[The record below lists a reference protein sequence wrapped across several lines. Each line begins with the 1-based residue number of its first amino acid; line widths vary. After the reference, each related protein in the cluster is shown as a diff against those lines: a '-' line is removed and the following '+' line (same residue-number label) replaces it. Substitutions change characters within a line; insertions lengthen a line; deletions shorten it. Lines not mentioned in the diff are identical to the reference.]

1 MPLGV
6 KGKRYVRPQ
15 NLYDVLMVNS
25 KKGTFLTFLLLILPI
40 RGLDDPL
47 WRNKLRVFKSLEVS
61 SIWLLQGRGAG
72 VWGSCGGGVG
82 SGGGGGHRRD
92 GGGGCRGI
100 F

>member
-1 MPLGV
+1 
-6 KGKRYVRPQ
+6 
-15 NLYDVLMVNS
+15 MVNS

-47 WRNKLRVFKSLEVS
+47 WRNKLRVFKSMEVS
-61 SIWLLQGRGAG
+61 SIRLLQSRGAG
-72 VWGSCGGGVG
+72 VWGCYGGGVG
-82 SGGGGGHRRD
+82 SCGGGGGGDGGHRRD

>member
-1 MPLGV
+1 
-6 KGKRYVRPQ
+6 
-15 NLYDVLMVNS
+15 MVNS

-47 WRNKLRVFKSLEVS
+47 WKNRLRVFKSLEVS
-61 SIWLLQGRGAG
+61 SIWLLQSRGAG

-82 SGGGGGHRRD
+82 SGCGGVCSGGGGY
-92 GGGGCRGI
+92 RGI

>member
-1 MPLGV
+1 
-6 KGKRYVRPQ
+6 
-15 NLYDVLMVNS
+15 MVNS

-61 SIWLLQGRGAG
+61 SIWLLQSRGAG

-82 SGGGGGHRRD
+82 GGGGGHRRD

>member
-1 MPLGV
+1 MYSMSTT
-6 KGKRYVRPQ
+6 R
-15 NLYDVLMVNS
+15 VLIVNS
-25 KKGTFLTFLLLILPI
+25 KKGTFSAILLLILPI
-40 RGLDDPL
+40 RGLDNPL
-47 WRNKLRVFKSLEVS
+47 WRNKLWVFKSLEVS
-61 SIWLLQGRGAG
+61 SIWLLQSRGAG

>member
-1 MPLGV
+1 MYSWSIP
-6 KGKRYVRPQ
+6 
-15 NLYDVLMVNS
+15 
-25 KKGTFLTFLLLILPI
+25 KKARFLTFLLLILPI

-61 SIWLLQGRGAG
+61 SIWLLQSRGAG

-82 SGGGGGHRRD
+82 SGCGGVCSGGGGY
-92 GGGGCRGI
+92 RGI

>member
-1 MPLGV
+1 
-6 KGKRYVRPQ
+6 
-15 NLYDVLMVNS
+15 MVNS
-25 KKGTFLTFLLLILPI
+25 KKGTFLTFLLLILPITI

-61 SIWLLQGRGAG
+61 SIWLLQSRGAG

-82 SGGGGGHRRD
+82 SGGGGGGGHRRD

>member
-1 MPLGV
+1 
-6 KGKRYVRPQ
+6 
-15 NLYDVLMVNS
+15 MVNS

-47 WRNKLRVFKSLEVS
+47 WRNKLRVFKSMEVS
-61 SIWLLQGRGAG
+61 SIRLLQSRGAG

-82 SGGGGGHRRD
+82 SGGGGGGGGHRRD

>member
-1 MPLGV
+1 M
-6 KGKRYVRPQ
+6 
-15 NLYDVLMVNS
+15 
-25 KKGTFLTFLLLILPI
+25 TFLLLILPI

-61 SIWLLQGRGAG
+61 SIWLLQSRGAG
-72 VWGSCGGGVG
+72 VWGSCGGGV
-82 SGGGGGHRRD
+82 GGGGHRRD